1 MKKIY
6 IAIILTLATACTS
19 FAASKQVAIDKACK
33 SLSGLAETV
42 MQLRQQGADV
52 SDVIDRV
59 NTFNKSIRGITRTY
73 VLEAYK
79 AQRFLTPEYAQ
90 QSIREFK
97 TKAYIECEETFDK

>member
-1 MKKIY
+1 MTKIY

-19 FAASKQVAIDKACK
+19 FASPKQVAIDKACK
-33 SLSGLAETV
+33 SLSGLAGTV
-42 MQLRQQGADV
+42 MQLRQRGAEV
-52 SDVIDRV
+52 SDVIDQV
-59 NTFNKSIRGITRTY
+59 NTFDKSIRGIARAY
-73 VLEAYK
+73 ILEAYK